1 MSCSDRFSRVR
12 SSISL
17 IVGVIKGGE
26 DVDDIVDELDEGGL
40 FMMGLFGVLAGNGT

>member
-17 IVGVIKGGE
+17 IVGVTKGGE
-26 DVDDIVDELDEGGL
+26 DVDDIIDELDESSL
-40 FMMGLFGVLAGNGT
+40 FIVRLFGVPAGNGT